1 MTNSRSSRLPKS
13 SWLGW
18 LAALGLVLG
27 VVVGVPAEAA
37 PRRKRIAVLA
47 FEGPRAKTFRAAV
60 VKLIKRRHTVIAAEV
75 WNRAAEDLEVDRV
88 TEKNIRRVA
97 KKLNVDGVVTGTV
110 ERRRDDYIVRLKLK
124 AGSTGEL
131 VGGRVDVSVRG
142 TRLSAKAQRE
152 IREELVAA
160 IGDLDRNAGSERG
173 DEEIADAEDSAAA
186 EETATTS
193 GKRRPADVEG
203 ANTNDESAGKPSNA
217 KQSKTADDEG
227 DGERAKSKS
236 ANRKTDED
244 DSASSAVDEDAG
256 SKERPTK
263 SPEREGSADGRA
275 QALTPTNRAI
285 DVVVGASFNVR
296 GLQFSADADLA
307 NPPLS
312 YRQRIP
318 VVGAMIHAVV
328 YPAAFGHRR
337 RGILAGLGLE
347 VMYDRVLSIRS
358 QRSYLD
364 QMSNQQVANLNTAQD
379 RLSLGGV
386 VRYPVAKR
394 VVLGG
399 KFHYS
404 KQQFV
409 IAQRLPNDSPTDLPS
424 VRYSMLEPKL
434 FVMFMPASIAAVNLE
449 GGAMFV
455 SNSGPIADATTGYGS
470 TSGLGFEFAA
480 ALDIHLTKSIFFRV
494 LGRIERLSL
503 TFNGSAGSLATSR
516 DADPMQDVRGATDL
530 YYGGAG
536 LIGFAY

>member
-75 WNRAAEDLEVDRV
+75 WNRAAEDLDVERV

-97 KKLNVDGVVTGTV
+97 QKLKLDGVVTGTV

-131 VGGRVDVSVRG
+131 VGSRVDVNVRG
-142 TRLSAKAQRE
+142 ARLTAKAQRE

-160 IGDLDRNAGSERG
+160 IGDLDRNSGSERG
-173 DEEIADAEDSAAA
+173 DEEIADGQDSAD
-186 EETATTS
+186 S
-193 GKRRPADVEG
+193 D
-203 ANTNDESAGKPSNA
+203 TNDESAGKPSNA
-217 KQSKTADDEG
+217 KQSNTEDDVG
-227 DGERAKSKS
+227 DGELAKSKSKS

-244 DSASSAVDEDAG
+244 DSVSSAVDEDGG

-263 SPEREGSADGRA
+263 STERDGSADGRA
-275 QALTPTNRAI
+275 EALTPTNRAI

-307 NPPLS
+307 NPPPS

-318 VVGAMIHAVV
+318 VLGAMIHAVV

-434 FVMFMPASIAAVNLE
+434 FVMFTPASIVAVNLE